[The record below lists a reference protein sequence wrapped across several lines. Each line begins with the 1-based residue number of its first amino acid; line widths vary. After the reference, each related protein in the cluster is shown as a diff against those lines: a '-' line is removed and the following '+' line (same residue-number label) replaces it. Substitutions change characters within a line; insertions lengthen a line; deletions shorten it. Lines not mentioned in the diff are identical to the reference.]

1 MGLSTKEKVFNGVG
15 TVVAFYF
22 AGSNYLQYKSVEGN
36 TPKATGIQ
44 DFHKK
49 QTIKYAGMGAVLAMI
64 LLPRPKNP
72 VISRY
77 WFRFRLVFSVGVL
90 GYVLYDAK
98 NNIQELNARFKE
110 KS

>member
-49 QTIKYAGMGAVLAMI
+49 ETMKYAGIGAVLAMI
-64 LLPRPKNP
+64 LLPMPKNP

-77 WFRFRLVFSVGVL
+77 FFGFRFVCSVGAL
-90 GYVLYDAK
+90 GCILYDTK
-98 NNIQELNARFKE
+98 NNIQVLYARYKE